1 MEYRGKKNI
10 IDELK
15 CVWMSTNFV
24 NEKLCNNNF
33 ECETCSFD
41 KEMRQ
46 NKHRCEL
53 SDDIYLY
60 SEQNILDNVIHKLI
74 QLKSFTYPQQ
84 CYFNNCFVLKKFLG
98 DTYFLGFNPML
109 NVLLDNVT
117 ASDIYP
123 SQVYQKD
130 DKFLKIQGDW
140 GSVDISTPFDFILES
155 EVLPLSLKPESGKWL
170 GFINYKNGNFES
182 FKNGKEDFIK
192 SIESACNHLRKYI
205 KKYVTVG
212 ATMYDGGERL
222 KYIYQIIGKENYIK
236 ILLQILS

>member
-1 MEYRGKKNI
+1 MEYKSKKNI

-15 CVWMSTNFV
+15 CIWMSANFAD
-24 NEKLCNNNF
+24 EKLCNNNF
-33 ECETCSFD
+33 DCDTCSFD
-41 KEMRQ
+41 KEMRKS
-46 NKHRCEL
+46 KHRREL
-53 SDDIYLY
+53 SDSIYLY
-60 SEQNILDNVIHKLI
+60 SEQNILDDVIHKLNK
-74 QLKSFTYPQQ
+74 LKSFTYPPQY
-84 CYFNNCFVLKKFLG
+84 YFNKCFVLKKFLG

-123 SQVYQKD
+123 SQVYKKD
-130 DKFLKIQGDW
+130 DKFIKIQGEW
-140 GSVDISTPFDFILES
+140 GSLDIFAPFSFSMES

-170 GFINYKNGNFES
+170 GFIKSGNGNFDIM
-182 FKNGKEDFIK
+182 KTGKEDFIK
-192 SIESACNHLRKYI
+192 SIDSVCSNLRKCI